1 MLEDNDPEV
10 LHSKAEMVA
19 KFIELFCIASLFAI
33 LSILVHNSENLVT
46 GFKYLFYFIGSYLT
60 LYRGLCIIEK
70 ILEIC
75 SGLSRMRQIKNN
87 KKLI

>member
-1 MLEDNDPEV
+1 MITEV
-10 LHSKAEMVA
+10 DKKIIHRRTQMGA
-19 KFIELFCIASLFAI
+19 KLLELFSIVSLFYI
-33 LSILVHNSENLVT
+33 LTVLVHNSENLII

-75 SGLSRMRQIKNN
+75 SSLSRLKQSKEI
-87 KKLI
+87 

>member
-1 MLEDNDPEV
+1 MITELDKKII
-10 LHSKAEMVA
+10 HKRTHMGA
-19 KFIELFCIASLFAI
+19 KFLELFSIISLFFI
-33 LSILVHNSENLVT
+33 LTVMVYNSENLIM

-75 SGLSRMRQIKNN
+75 SSLSRLKQSKEI
-87 KKLI
+87 